1 MTLSDV
7 LRSSVSSL
15 RGNWLRSLLTALGVI
30 IGIAAVIV
38 MVSVG
43 QGTQSELDA
52 MISKLGSNRLEIFAS
67 SSRSGPVRGAAG
79 SGASLTDDDAE
90 AIRSEIPEI
99 QYVATSNRGGGQVVY
114 AENNWSTS
122 WQGVNTDYF
131 PVNDWQLALGE
142 GFSARD
148 YTSAAKVVILGET
161 VRRELFGSDD
171 PIGATVRLGRVPLR
185 VVGVLAPKGQGSWG
199 NDADDLLLVP
209 LETGRRRLAPAA
221 NAVAASATASAT
233 ANSNAAAAAIV
244 PRQASTVQQISVS
257 VLRAED
263 LAYVEEELN
272 ALLRQRHRI
281 APGADD
287 DFAVRNI
294 AEMVSTRQQTTR
306 LMSLLLG
313 AVASISLVVGG
324 IGIMNIMLVSV
335 TERIRE
341 IGLRMAVGA
350 GPKEIQRQFLAE
362 AMLISLGGGFVGIAL
377 GVGGALLAER
387 FWTLPV
393 QLDAQIVLMAAAFSI
408 ATGLFFGYYP
418 ARKASRLDPIEALR
432 HQG

>member
-1 MTLSDV
+1 MTFPDV
-7 LRSSVSSL
+7 LRSAVFSL
-15 RGNWLRSLLTALGVI
+15 RGNFMRSILTALGVI

-43 QGTQSELDA
+43 QGTQSELDQ
-52 MISKLGSNRLEIFAS
+52 MISRLGSNRLEVFAS
-67 SSRSGPVRGAAG
+67 SSRQGPVRGGAG
-79 SGASLTDDDAE
+79 SAASLTDDDAE
-90 AIRSEIPEI
+90 AIRSEIPEV
-99 QYVATSNRGGGQVVY
+99 QYVATSIRGGGQVVF
-114 AENNWSTS
+114 AENNWSTR
-122 WQGVNTDYF
+122 WEGVNADYF
-131 PVNDWQLALGE
+131 PVNDWQFALGG

-148 YTSAAKVVILGET
+148 LSSAAKVVVLGET
-161 VRRELFGSDD
+161 VRRELFGDAD
-171 PIGATVRLGRVPLR
+171 PVGATVRLGRVPLR
-185 VVGVLAPKGQGSWG
+185 VVGVLVPKGQGSWG
-199 NDADDLLLVP
+199 QDSDDIIIVP

-221 NAVAASATASAT
+221 AAASTPATATPA
-233 ANSNAAAAAIV
+233 AGAAAAV
-244 PRQASTVQQISVS
+244 PRQASTVQQISVM
-257 VLRAED
+257 VGRAED

-272 ALLRQRHRI
+272 SLLRQRHRI
-281 APGADD
+281 APGAED

-294 AEMVSTRQQTTR
+294 AEIVSTRTQTTR

-350 GPKEIQRQFLAE
+350 GPKEIQAQFLAE
-362 AMLISLGGGFVGIAL
+362 AMLISLGGGFIGIAL
-377 GVGGALLAER
+377 GIGGALLASK
-387 FWTLPV
+387 FGALPV
-393 QLDAQIVLMAAAFSI
+393 MLDVKVVLMATGFSV

-418 ARKASRLDPIEALR
+418 ARKAARLDPIEALR

>member
-1 MTLSDV
+1 MTFPDV
-7 LRSSVSSL
+7 LRSAVFSL
-15 RGNWLRSLLTALGVI
+15 RGNWLRSILTALGVI

-43 QGTQSELDA
+43 RGTQSELDT
-52 MISKLGSNRLEIFAS
+52 MISRLGSNRLEVFSAS
-67 SSRSGPVRGAAG
+67 SRQGPVRGGAG
-79 SGASLTDDDAE
+79 SAASLTDDDAE
-90 AIRSEIPEI
+90 AIRGEIPEV
-99 QYVATSNRGGGQVVY
+99 QYVSATIRGGGQVVY

-122 WQGVNTDYF
+122 WQGVTADYF
-131 PVNDWQLALGE
+131 PVNDWAMALGE

-148 YTSAAKVVILGET
+148 YSSAAKVVVLGET
-161 VRRELFGSDD
+161 VRRELFGDAD

-185 VVGVLAPKGQGSWG
+185 VVGVLSVKGQGNWG
-199 NDADDLLLVP
+199 NDADDVILVP
-209 LETGRRRLAPAA
+209 IETGRRRLATAA
-221 NAVAASATASAT
+221 AGAVSATAST
-233 ANSNAAAAAIV
+233 ASTSAAATPLA
-244 PRQASTVQQISVS
+244 PRQADTVQQISVS
-257 VLRAED
+257 VGRSED

-281 APGADD
+281 APGGED

-294 AEMVSTRQQTTR
+294 AEIVSTRTQTTR

-350 GPKEIQRQFLAE
+350 GPREIQAQFLAE
-362 AMLISLGGGFVGIAL
+362 AMLISLGGGFIGIAL
-377 GVGGALLAER
+377 GVGGALLAEK
-387 FWTLPV
+387 FGALPV
-393 QLDAQIVLMAAAFSI
+393 QLDLPVVALATGFSV

-418 ARKASRLDPIEALR
+418 ARKAARLDPIEALR